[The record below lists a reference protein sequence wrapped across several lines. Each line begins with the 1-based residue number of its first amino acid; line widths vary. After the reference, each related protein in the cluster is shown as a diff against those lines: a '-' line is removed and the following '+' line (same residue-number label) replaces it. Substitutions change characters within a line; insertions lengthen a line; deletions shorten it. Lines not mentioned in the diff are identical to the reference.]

1 MEDFG
6 LFEPDPLLQSGA
18 FIDPNPISSN
28 GVIPPTVDP
37 VAVESPA
44 QIPDEKGGGAT
55 SNGSKK
61 KSGKKTAAGD
71 ESQPSD
77 CTIVPN
83 PDWLSSDW
91 VVQERVRN
99 SGASKANLLGLRP
112 WQYYIE
118 KATKVRLRSKK
129 EVLNYIQ
136 TGSSTKRKNKTD
148 DANGSPVPDSA
159 TPKRKKAESKAK
171 VSWKNFNFHDAPAK
185 VKWVLSDIYEGTWRP
200 LTNSVERVP
209 ESAKQEWSAAFTYLS
224 LPNGSNGALF

>member
-99 SGASKANLLGLRP
+99 SGASKGSRDK
-112 WQYYIE
+112 YYIE